1 MGLKTN
7 PKSKRLL
14 LIFTRNPQLGK
25 CKTRLAATIGDQAAL
40 DVYVF
45 LLEHTRSITASLDAS
60 KQVYYSEEIAND
72 DLWSLNTF
80 EKKQQVGEDLG
91 QRMHNAFAEGF
102 KDGYEHILIIGSDMY
117 DLSTKDLEAAFDALE
132 TNEVV
137 LGPAEDGGYY
147 ALGLSRMHQALFE
160 NKQWGTASVLKDSL
174 ADLKDTTYFL
184 LEEKNDVDYYEDIKD
199 IAVFKPFLTHLNE

>member
-91 QRMHNAFAEGF
+91 QRMQNAFAEGF
-102 KDGYEHILIIGSDMY
+102 TEGYEHILIIGSDMY

-160 NKQWGTASVLKDSL
+160 NKQWGTTSVLKDSL

>member
-91 QRMHNAFAEGF
+91 QRMQNAFAEGF
-102 KDGYEHILIIGSDMY
+102 TEGYEHILIIGSDMY

-160 NKQWGTASVLKDSL
+160 NKQWGTTSVLKDSL
-174 ADLKDTTYFL
+174 ADLKESTYFL

>member
-102 KDGYEHILIIGSDMY
+102 TDGYEHILIIGSDMY

>member
-1 MGLKTN
+1 MGLKTD

-14 LIFTRNPQLGK
+14 LIFTRNPELGK
-25 CKTRLAATIGDQAAL
+25 CKTRLAAKIGDQAAL

-45 LLEHTRSITASLDAS
+45 LLEHTRKITGPLQAA
-60 KQVYYSEEIAND
+60 KQVYYSEEIAPD
-72 DLWSLNTF
+72 DLWSSAAF

-91 QRMHNAFAEGF
+91 LRMQNAFAEGF
-102 KDGYEHILIIGSDMY
+102 AEGYEHILIIGSDMY
-117 DLSTKDLEAAFDALE
+117 DLSTRDLERAFNALE
-132 TNEVV
+132 KNEVV

-147 ALGLSRMHQALFE
+147 LLGLSRMHETLFQ
-160 NKQWGTASVLKDSL
+160 NKQWGTETVLEDSL
-174 ADLKDTTYFL
+174 ADLKDIPYFL

>member
-1 MGLKTN
+1 MKTN

-91 QRMHNAFAEGF
+91 QRMQNAFAEGF
-102 KDGYEHILIIGSDMY
+102 TEGYEHILIIGSDMY

-160 NKQWGTASVLKDSL
+160 NKQWGTTSVLKDSL

-184 LEEKNDVDYYEDIKD
+184 LEEKNDVDYY
-199 IAVFKPFLTHLNE
+199 